1 MSVPSRD
8 HCQGKVDV
16 GANGL
21 IFIQLPLTNTSLNYS
36 KMCHTKEDMSLVS
49 HGVDSSVALS
59 AFGFALHAARRP
71 CDTRDSGRIYNESR
85 ENNQTQQAV
94 EIKNSRIPLSYT
106 TYHTTLK
113 NNQKVV
119 YTTQIPVKYSHWLS
133 QGVLCRPSQFP
144 WHRVDRA

>member
-1 MSVPSRD
+1 MSYEGGYVPGLSR
-8 HCQGKVDV
+8 
-16 GANGL
+16 
-21 IFIQLPLTNTSLNYS
+21 
-36 KMCHTKEDMSLVS
+36 
-49 HGVDSSVALS
+49 GVDSSVALS

-119 YTTQIPVKYSHWLS
+119 YTTQIPVNVNSWLS
-133 QGVLCRPSQFP
+133 QRDWLILDYMVLAPAGYQS
-144 WHRVDRA
+144 